1 MTGNLTRNWQ
11 GWGPRVSLRQ
21 VLPLAWQLVEVRAGE
36 SGSGWPGL
44 CGTWEGPGPR
54 ADAARFSPRRA
65 QPEPRPRAASALT
78 AASSASSG
86 GAGAG
91 AAASGCAA
99 ASGSGGPGPGTPTL
113 RVTPSPMD
121 VGGAW
126 LPRHAWCT
134 PKMLAVVGARVGV
147 PFCHS
152 RVQKWWGL
160 EWDSG

>member
-78 AASSASSG
+78 APPAAHPVAAPAQGPRRLGVRLPVAVAARDPALRRSESPPVPWMSG
-86 GAGAG
+86 GLGCP
-91 AAASGCAA
+91 AS
-99 ASGSGGPGPGTPTL
+99 
-113 RVTPSPMD
+113 
-121 VGGAW
+121 
-126 LPRHAWCT
+126 CT
-134 PKMLAVVGARVGV
+134 RKMPAVVGARVGV